1 MRRSESARFR
11 FRPPS
16 GDAAPRNDTLRILI
30 VLSDDDSLK
39 SESIADMLP
48 GIVRECRI
56 DIRAVY
62 YKINIYLHR
71 LKFHDTVGT
80 DVGCSRHSRNQKRP
94 EEHDTH
100 KHVSGLVSII
110 SCFRQGGAW

>member
-48 GIVRECRI
+48 ALSEN
-56 DIRAVY
+56 A
-62 YKINIYLHR
+62 
-71 LKFHDTVGT
+71 
-80 DVGCSRHSRNQKRP
+80 
-94 EEHDTH
+94 
-100 KHVSGLVSII
+100 GLISERFITKSISI
-110 SCFRQGGAW
+110 